1 MKVIKYTIYR
11 NGEEVCYFWT
21 SPSQVDRLN
30 LVLSKLIRLSA
41 KFMPT
46 SSYQF
51 DYNKTEI

>member
-46 SSYQF
+46 SSCQF